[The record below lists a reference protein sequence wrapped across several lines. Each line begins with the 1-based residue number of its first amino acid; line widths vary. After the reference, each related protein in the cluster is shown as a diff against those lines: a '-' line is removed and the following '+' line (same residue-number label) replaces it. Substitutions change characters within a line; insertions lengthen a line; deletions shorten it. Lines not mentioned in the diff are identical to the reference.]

1 MYCSSCGSAVA
12 AGLSYC
18 NHCGA
23 NLRGTKADAV
33 SFTRVA
39 RASPDS
45 VIWAIVG
52 VFVVGLGSIMGLMAI
67 LKEFN
72 AHIGEVMVFSLA
84 VFLLM
89 LVVESVFISLLFSRK
104 SEGKEVG
111 ESQRLKEETT
121 KELEAAQPRVIAE
134 PLSSVTEHTTRAF
147 EPIYRQKKAE

>member
-1 MYCSSCGSAVA
+1 MYCSSCGGAVTP
-12 AGLSYC
+12 GLTYC
-18 NHCGA
+18 NHCGG
-23 NLRGTKADAV
+23 NVRETKE
-33 SFTRVA
+33 SVA
-39 RASPDS
+39 KVLTATPDN
-45 VIWAIVG
+45 VVWAIVG